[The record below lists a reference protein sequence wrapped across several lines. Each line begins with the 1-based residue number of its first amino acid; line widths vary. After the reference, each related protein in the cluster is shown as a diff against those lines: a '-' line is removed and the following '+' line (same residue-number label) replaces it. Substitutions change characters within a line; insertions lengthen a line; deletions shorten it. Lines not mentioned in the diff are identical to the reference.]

1 MYPVPTEAATQ
12 GRTDLYIGTWLK
24 GSGRR
29 REDVVLATKVCQRGV
44 LVTSTSTLNDLHQ
57 VGVAQCAMP
66 GVPVCVTWLVAGMR
80 SLPRSPA
87 TLSAPRGCATRSA
100 PPV

>member
-29 REDVVLATKVCQRGV
+29 REDVVLATKVSGRGQ
-44 LVTSTSTLNDLHQ
+44 DW
-57 VGVAQCAMP
+57 G
-66 GVPVCVTWLVAGMR
+66 GWGGGGR
-80 SLPRSPA
+80 SGC
-87 TLSAPRGCATRSA
+87 RGCDARLTSQ
-100 PPV
+100 